1 MNAIRNSVKAIIIE
15 NGKLLMTRNKDH
27 LGEFY
32 LLPGGGQEKE
42 ENMTEALKRE
52 CLEEI
57 SADISVGDLRFVREY
72 FGKNHEFAEW
82 DSEIHQIEYMFECKL
97 LTKGALKSGA
107 VPDSMQTGVEWIELS
122 RLGEYR
128 LYPSM
133 LKDIIK
139 EDRAFADRVYLGD
152 IN

>member
-15 NGKLLMTRNKDH
+15 DGKLLLTSNKDH

-42 ENMTEALKRE
+42 ENMSEALKRE

-97 LTKGALKSGA
+97 LTKEPLKSGA

-122 RLGEYR
+122 RLEEIR
-128 LYPSM
+128 LYPSI
-133 LKDIIK
+133 LKEIIK
-139 EDRAFADRVYLGD
+139 ADGTFSDRAYLGD